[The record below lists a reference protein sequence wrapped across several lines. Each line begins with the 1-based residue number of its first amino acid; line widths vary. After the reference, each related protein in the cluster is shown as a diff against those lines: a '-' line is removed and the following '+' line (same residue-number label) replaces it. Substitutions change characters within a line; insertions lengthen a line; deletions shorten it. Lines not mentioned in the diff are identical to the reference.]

1 VPTAVD
7 VPAIVRRHVPDAA
20 VPIELANSLGDL
32 GLDSMS
38 LVNLLLDLE
47 ESAGIVFPP
56 EYLSDTTFATVESLA
71 RAVEELVAEGREPG
85 HQP

>member
-1 VPTAVD
+1 MPTSVD
-7 VPAIVRRHVPDAA
+7 VSAVVRRHVPDAA
-20 VPIELANSLGDL
+20 TPIAFDSSLDEL

-56 EYLSDTTFATVESLA
+56 EYLSDTTFATVASLT
-71 RAVEELVAEGREPG
+71 RAVEELVAQGELS